1 MARMI
6 VTRPVKEDGNNV
18 AVTLNVHDMEGV
30 MAMTDIPNHK
40 ALEQRRVIHPP
51 LAMYLEATCRC
62 VSSRRGSNAPVRR
75 VAPAF
80 APPDTL
86 PSAGETSRPLWERA
100 PMTTGN
106 IRCFTSLCKFVG
118 LNRYSDQGEQSLIRV
133 IYPIDRYAFA
143 AFTGGCKPISN
154 PT

>member
-51 LAMYLEATCRC
+51 RAMYFEATCRC
-62 VSSRRGSNAPVRR
+62 ASSRRGSNA
-75 VAPAF
+75 
-80 APPDTL
+80 
-86 PSAGETSRPLWERA
+86 SSGRA
-100 PMTTGN
+100 SV
-106 IRCFTSLCKFVG
+106 CAS
-118 LNRYSDQGEQSLIRV
+118 
-133 IYPIDRYAFA
+133 
-143 AFTGGCKPISN
+143 
-154 PT
+154 